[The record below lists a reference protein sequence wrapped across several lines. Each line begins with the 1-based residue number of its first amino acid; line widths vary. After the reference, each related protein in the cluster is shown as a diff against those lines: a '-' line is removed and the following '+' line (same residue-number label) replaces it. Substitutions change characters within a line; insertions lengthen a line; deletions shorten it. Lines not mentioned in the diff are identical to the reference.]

1 MKTQT
6 IPLSTQYQEIICSVF
21 AKREDL
27 LFFDI
32 ETTGLSAK
40 NASVYL
46 IGAAGKENGSWV
58 MHQWFAE
65 NTAAEEAVLDAFTR
79 YAASFGT
86 LVHFNGTTFDVPFL
100 QSRCKKY
107 GLHSAL
113 WNTDQFDIYRQIS
126 PWKNLLKLANCKQR
140 TLEEFLGIFRKDPFN
155 GGQLIQ
161 LYQAYTESGD
171 ERLLKVLLLHNA
183 DDIRGMLSILP
194 MLAYPALLEEGGAN
208 IQSRRQESRDSAPSG
223 TTDCGTNASA
233 PYDSHSPASSF
244 RTTGRGT
251 DAPAQ
256 KPADAP
262 SRPSSARPFAVTDHA
277 VVSGTD
283 YAGNPQK
290 ELLIR
295 IKLSH
300 PLPAALSCSKDG
312 CFFSAEREEGMLKI
326 PVFTGELKYFY
337 PDYKNYSY
345 LPEEDNAIHKSV
357 AVYVDKAHRVPATP
371 ETCYTRKSGEFL
383 PLPAQAGKGKKK
395 IAKTETPGRKTHDND
410 TTVPDRKVNDAG
422 MASTDKKG
430 KPDSLD
436 TLFSPLF
443 RRSAKEKECF
453 FLADGSFFQDEYK
466 LGRYVS
472 RILVGILR

>member
-6 IPLSTQYQEIICSVF
+6 IPLSTQYQEIICSIF
-21 AKREDL
+21 GKREDL

-46 IGAAGKENGSWV
+46 IGAAGMENGSWV

-65 NTAAEEAVLDAFTR
+65 NTAAEEAVLEAFTR
-79 YAASFGT
+79 YAASFGA
-86 LVHFNGTTFDVPFL
+86 LVHFNGATFDVPFL
-100 QSRCKKY
+100 QARCKKY

-161 LYQAYTESGD
+161 LYQTYTESGD

-194 MLAYPALLEEGGAN
+194 MLAYPALLTGGRGQGARN
-208 IQSRRQESRDSAPSG
+208 HGRRQEIPDKAPSG
-223 TTDCGTNASA
+223 AGSRKTDT
-233 PYDSHSPASSF
+233 PMP
-244 RTTGRGT
+244 
-251 DAPAQ
+251 

-262 SRPSSARPFAVTDHA
+262 SLRSPVLPFTVSDYA
-277 VVSGTD
+277 VVPGTD

-290 ELLIR
+290 ELLVR
-295 IKLSH
+295 IKLPL

-312 CFFSAEREEGMLKI
+312 CFFSAEQEEGMLKI

-383 PLPAQAGKGKKK
+383 PLPEQAQEERGREKGK
-395 IAKTETPGRKTHDND
+395 EGS
-410 TTVPDRKVNDAG
+410 
-422 MASTDKKG
+422 M
-430 KPDSLD
+430 
-436 TLFSPLF
+436 FSPLF
-443 RRSAKEKECF
+443 RQSAKAKERFLMADEAF
-453 FLADGSFFQDEYK
+453 FRDEEK
-466 LGRYVS
+466 LGCYVS
-472 RILVGILR
+472 RILTAILR